1 MVEDNKV
8 TRRKFIGTT
17 ASAGAV
23 LAVGGAN
30 PITEAAPEITPQ
42 GDEMVRYVG
51 YGSNLNVGYT
61 IADLLPNGRFLM
73 RAYIPNY
80 QVQFRKWS
88 NNSRG
93 GISNIM
99 EVPGEMVEAAMYEC
113 PRSDLDTLDYRLDY
127 YVPDYKRE
135 VFRVMGE
142 DGQWYQASLYRLWE
156 PKGPFPPA
164 RRYVEG
170 MLEGARQLELSPA
183 YIERIEGFLRESI
196 VAPD

>member
-1 MVEDNKV
+1 MVESNDV
-8 TRRKFIGTT
+8 TRREFLGTT
-17 ASAGAV
+17 AIAGTGLVA
-23 LAVGGAN
+23 GSM
-30 PITEAAPEITPQ
+30 TTPDA
-42 GDEMVRYVG
+42 GLSNTHRADEMVYYVG
-51 YGSNLNVGYT
+51 YGSNLNVQMT
-61 IADLLPNGRFLM
+61 TTELLPNGRFLQ

-93 GISNIM
+93 GISNII

-113 PRSDLDTLDYRLDY
+113 PQSDLDTLDYRLDY

-135 VFRVMGE
+135 IFKVLGE

-170 MLEGARQLELSPA
+170 MLEGARQLQLSPE
-183 YIERIEGFLRESI
+183 YIERIEGFLRDSI

>member
-1 MVEDNKV
+1 MIENNDV
-8 TRRKFIGTT
+8 TRREFIGTT
-17 ASAGAV
+17 AASGAAMVAGT
-23 LAVGGAN
+23 N
-30 PITEAAPEITPQ
+30 SMPEAFPDHSSRA
-42 GDEMVRYVG
+42 DALVYYVG
-51 YGSNLNVGYT
+51 YGSNLNVEMT
-61 IADLLPNGRFLM
+61 TTELLPNGRFVM
-73 RAYIPNY
+73 KAYIPNY

-113 PRSDLDTLDYRLDY
+113 PQSDLDTLDYRLDY

-135 VFRVMGE
+135 VFKVMGE
-142 DGQWYQASLYRLWE
+142 DSKWYQASLYRLWE

-170 MLEGARQLELSPA
+170 MLEGARQLGLSPE
-183 YIERIEGFLRESI
+183 YIERIEGFLRESV

>member
-1 MVEDNKV
+1 MIERQGVS
-8 TRRKFIGTT
+8 RREFIGSTAAAAT
-17 ASAGAV
+17 VLVSGTEVDLGASAGA
-23 LAVGGAN
+23 
-30 PITEAAPEITPQ
+30 TRQ
-42 GDEMVRYVG
+42 SDEMVYYVG
-51 YGSNLNVGYT
+51 YGSNLNVEMT
-61 IADLLPNGRFLM
+61 TTELLPNGRFVM
-73 RAYIPNY
+73 KAYIPNY

-99 EVPGEMVEAAMYEC
+99 EVPGELVEAAMYEC
-113 PRSDLDTLDYRLDY
+113 PQADLDHLDYRLDY

-135 VFRVMGE
+135 VFKVMGE

-156 PKGPFPPA
+156 PMGPFPPA
-164 RRYVEG
+164 RGYVEG
-170 MLEGARQLELSPA
+170 MLEGARQLGLSPE

>member
-1 MVEDNKV
+1 MVENKDV
-8 TRRKFIGTT
+8 TRREFVGTAAAAGT
-17 ASAGAV
+17 VLVAGSKAS
-23 LAVGGAN
+23 
-30 PITEAAPEITPQ
+30 PEADSNDTRQ
-42 GDEMVRYVG
+42 TDEMVYYVG
-51 YGSNLNVGYT
+51 YGSNLNVSYT

-113 PRSDLDTLDYRLDY
+113 PQSDLDTLDYRLDY
-127 YVPDYKRE
+127 YVPDYRRE
-135 VFRVMGE
+135 IFRVMGE
-142 DGQWYQASLYRLWE
+142 DNQWYQASLYRLWE

-183 YIERIEGFLRESI
+183 YIERIEGFLSESI
-196 VAPD
+196 TAPD

>member
-1 MVEDNKV
+1 MIENNDV
-8 TRRKFIGTT
+8 TRREFIGTT
-17 ASAGAV
+17 AASGAAMVAGT
-23 LAVGGAN
+23 N
-30 PITEAAPEITPQ
+30 SMPEAFPDHSSRA
-42 GDEMVRYVG
+42 DALVYYVG
-51 YGSNLNVGYT
+51 YGSNLNVEMT
-61 IADLLPNGRFLM
+61 TTELLPNGRFVM
-73 RAYIPNY
+73 KAYIPNY

-99 EVPGEMVEAAMYEC
+99 ETPGEMVEAAMYEC
-113 PRSDLDTLDYRLDY
+113 PQSDLDTLDFRLDY

-135 VFRVMGE
+135 VFKVMGE
-142 DGQWYQASLYRLWE
+142 DNQWYQASLYRLWE

-170 MLEGARQLELSPA
+170 MLEGARQLGLSPE

>member
-1 MVEDNKV
+1 MIEHKDL
-8 TRRKFIGTT
+8 TRREFIGTT
-17 ASAGAV
+17 ATAGTVLVAGAE
-23 LAVGGAN
+23 AKPASASGGTGQ
-30 PITEAAPEITPQ
+30 TEK
-42 GDEMVRYVG
+42 MVYYVG
-51 YGSNLNVGYT
+51 YGSNLNVEMT
-61 IADLLPNGRFLM
+61 TTELLPNGRFLM
-73 RAYIPNY
+73 RAFLPNY

-113 PRSDLDTLDYRLDY
+113 PQSDLAKLDFRLDY

-135 VFRVMGE
+135 IFTVMGE
-142 DGQWYQASLYRLWE
+142 DNRWYKASLYRLWE

-170 MLEGARQLELSPA
+170 MLEGARQLELSPE
-183 YIERIEGFLRESI
+183 YIERIEGFLRDSI
-196 VAPD
+196 IAPD